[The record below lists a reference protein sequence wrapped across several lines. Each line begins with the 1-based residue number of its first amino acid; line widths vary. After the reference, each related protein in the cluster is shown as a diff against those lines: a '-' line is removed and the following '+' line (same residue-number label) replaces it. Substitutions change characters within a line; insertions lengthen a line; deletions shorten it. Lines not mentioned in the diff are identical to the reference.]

1 MIRFTT
7 AAALTALMLT
17 ALPVAAQEMATE
29 QTKPVVTVPSAA
41 VADAW
46 TKEGQKLTLANPS
59 KRTSPAVRNLFI
71 SYGAV
76 QGLDVISTAMARNRG
91 AAETNPLL
99 RGGFAQGLAVKAG
112 LGVATVLAV
121 RAVQKKSKKAAII
134 TMVALNVATAA
145 VVVNNIKVANR
156 QR

>member
-1 MIRFTT
+1 MIRFT
-7 AAALTALMLT
+7 AASALAALMLT
-17 ALPVAAQEMATE
+17 AQPVAAQEMVSE
-29 QTKPVVTVPSAA
+29 QAKPVVIVPSAA

-46 TKEGQKLTLANPS
+46 AREGQKLTLARPS
-59 KRTSPAVRNLFI
+59 KPSPAVRNLVV

-76 QGLDVISTAMARNRG
+76 QGLDVISTAIARNRG
-91 AAETNPLL
+91 ASEANPIL
-99 RGGFAQGLAVKAG
+99 RGGFGQGIAIKAG

-134 TMVALNVATAA
+134 TMIALNVATAA
-145 VVVNNIKVANR
+145 VVVNNIQVANR

>member
-1 MIRFTT
+1 MIRFTA
-7 AAALTALMLT
+7 AAALAAFMLT
-17 ALPVAAQEMATE
+17 ALPATAQETTKE

-46 TKEGQKLTLANPS
+46 AKEGQKLTLVKPAQG
-59 KRTSPAVRNLFI
+59 TSPAVRNLFI

-76 QGLDVISTAMARNRG
+76 QGLDVISTAIARNRG
-91 AAETNPLL
+91 ATETNPVL
-99 RGGFAQGLAVKAG
+99 RGGFAQGMAIKAG

-121 RAVQKKSKKAAII
+121 RAGQKKSKKAAIV
-134 TMVALNVATAA
+134 TMIALNVATAA